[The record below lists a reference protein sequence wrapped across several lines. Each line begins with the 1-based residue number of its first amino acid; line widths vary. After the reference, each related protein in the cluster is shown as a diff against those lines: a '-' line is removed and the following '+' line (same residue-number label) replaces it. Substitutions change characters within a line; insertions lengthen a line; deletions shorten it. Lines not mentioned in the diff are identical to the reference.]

1 MGKEE
6 EPFKQ
11 IGLTLAKHFDSVY
24 YVDIESGRYEEFVHM
39 KQLEDLRI
47 PNRGEDFFEDSVENA
62 ASCVHPDD
70 LELISQLNDKEEIL
84 KSFSEQNSFS
94 SVYRLI
100 VNGKTMHMRSIKIMC
115 EDKKHM
121 LCCLESIEEEIRVKK
136 ERDRDLQSA
145 RREARHDDLTG
156 VKNKN
161 AFREFAAS
169 IESRIA
175 SAGRA
180 FPFGVV
186 MCDVNDLKLI
196 NDTRGHSFGD
206 EVIQRTSRMICGVF
220 EHSPVFR
227 VGGDEF
233 IAVLTGRD
241 YDNREMLHKKLIEE
255 SIANKKSRSGPVVAC
270 GLAVYEAD
278 RDSGFDDVYKRADRQ
293 MYINK
298 NELKSMGASSVANL
312 AELKKV
318 RTPIPDNRKRL
329 LDGMFGA
336 LLTVAGG
343 GYIYLNDMKHDF
355 SRWSLS
361 LVDDFGIESEYMYD
375 ADSVWR
381 KHIHPDDMESYV
393 ESIDSVLGGDPQ
405 MRPFLY
411 RARRADGTYVLLT
424 TRGFVLSDPDG
435 EPEYFGGIIVPE

>member
-6 EPFKQ
+6 EAFKQ

-39 KQLEDLRI
+39 KLLDDLRV
-47 PNRGEDFFEDSVENA
+47 PKHGEDFFEDSVENA

-70 LELISQLNDKEEIL
+70 LELIGQLNDKEEIL
-84 KSFSEQNSFS
+84 KKLSGQNSFS

-100 VNGKTMHMRSIKIMC
+100 VNGKTVHMRSIKIMC
-115 EDKKHM
+115 EDKKHI
-121 LCCLESIEEEIRVKK
+121 LCCLESIEEEIRMKK

-175 SAGRA
+175 SADRA

-206 EVIQRTSRMICGVF
+206 EVIQRTSRMICGIF

-233 IAVLTGRD
+233 VAVLTGRD
-241 YDNREMLHKKLIEE
+241 YEHREMLHKKLVEE
-255 SIANKKSRSGPVVAC
+255 SIANKRSRSGPVVAS
-270 GLAVYEAD
+270 GLAVYEAG
-278 RDSGFDDVYKRADRQ
+278 RDSGFDDVYKRADQQ

-298 NELKSMGASSVANL
+298 TELKSMNAIDGL
-312 AELKKV
+312 AGLKKM
-318 RTPIPDNRKRL
+318 RTPIPDDCRRR

-336 LLTVAGG
+336 LVTVADG
-343 GYIYLNDMKHDF
+343 GYVYLNYMKYDF

-375 ADSVWR
+375 ADAIWR
-381 KHIHPDDMESYV
+381 KHIHPEDIEAYSEAM
-393 ESIDSVLGGDPQ
+393 DSVLGGDPQ

-411 RARRADGTYVLLT
+411 RAQRADGTYVRLT
-424 TRGFVLSDPDG
+424 ARGFVLSDSNGD
-435 EPEYFGGIIVPE
+435 PEFFGGIIVPV

>member
-6 EPFKQ
+6 EAFKQ

-70 LELISQLNDKEEIL
+70 LELIGQLNDKEEIL

-175 SAGRA
+175 SADRA

-206 EVIQRTSRMICGVF
+206 EAIQRTSRMICGVF

-233 IAVLTGRD
+233 VAVLTGRD
-241 YDNREMLHKKLIEE
+241 YENREMLHKKLIEE
-255 SIANKKSRSGPVVAC
+255 SIANKKSRSGPVVAS

-278 RDSGFDDVYKRADRQ
+278 RDSGFEDVYKRADRQ
-293 MYINK
+293 MYANK
-298 NELKSMGASSVANL
+298 SELKSMNTVEGNAGS
-312 AELKKV
+312 KKSGI
-318 RTPIPDNRKRL
+318 PIPDYRKRL
-329 LDGMFGA
+329 LDRMFGA
-336 LLTVAGG
+336 LLTVAGE
-343 GYIYLNDMKHDF
+343 GYIYLCDMKYDF

-361 LVDDFGIESEYMYD
+361 LVDDFGMESEYMYD
-375 ADSVWR
+375 AGSIWQT
-381 KHIHPDDMESYV
+381 HIHPDDMEAYCGV
-393 ESIDSVLGGDPQ
+393 VDSVLGGNPE
-405 MRPFLY
+405 MHPLLY
-411 RARRADGTYVLLT
+411 RARRLDGTYVLLT